1 MTRISDKSTPARP
14 RVLRNKTS
22 TTTEK
27 GLGRA
32 ADILQA
38 ARRLLAAEGYAG
50 LSMRRVA
57 QDAGMGL
64 SNLQHY
70 YGSKEQLLEALLLST
85 MDAFQAKMDRIAVA
99 MADRPQVERFL
110 TTVDMYLDEITE
122 PTTHAVFFEI
132 WALASRHPFASSL
145 MGRMMGRERRAVY
158 GLIHGLDPAIGEVET
173 MERAVLIVAQIQ
185 GLMLFR
191 FDRHAGPEQFEKVRA
206 SLRKV
211 LLPLAGVASTAP
223 NLV

>member
-1 MTRISDKSTPARP
+1 MSRTSDDSDNFDYRPTRA
-14 RVLRNKTS
+14 LRNKAS

-32 ADILQA
+32 AGILLA

-57 QDAGMGL
+57 QDAGMSL

-70 YGSKEQLLEALLLST
+70 YGSKERLLEALLLST
-85 MDAFQAKMDRIAVA
+85 MDEFQAKMDRIAVA
-99 MADRPQVERFL
+99 MAGRPQVERFL
-110 TTVDMYLDEITE
+110 TTVDMFLDEITD
-122 PTTHAVFFEI
+122 PTMHAIFFEI

-145 MGRMMGRERRAVY
+145 MGMMMGRERKAVY
-158 GLIHGLDPAIGEVET
+158 GLIHGLDPALGDAET

-191 FDRHAGPEQFEKVRA
+191 LDRHARPEQFEAVRA
-206 SLRKV
+206 ALRKV
-211 LLPLAGVASTAP
+211 LLPLAGVA
-223 NLV
+223 